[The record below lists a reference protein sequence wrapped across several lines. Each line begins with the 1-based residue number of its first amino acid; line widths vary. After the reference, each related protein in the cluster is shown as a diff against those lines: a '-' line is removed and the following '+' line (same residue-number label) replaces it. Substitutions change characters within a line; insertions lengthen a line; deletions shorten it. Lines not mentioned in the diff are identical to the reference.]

1 MGNYRRAEICASI
14 VTCSVTTTIR
24 DMIKG
29 GNYVFTMNYEIVGM
43 ILDLSMCQKVLYYN
57 SHDPFYC
64 RRVLSS
70 HPNIAVVIQ
79 HVMLRE
85 RDGNFPEENAASC
98 NATNFFCRE
107 RVMMTKSAQV
117 AAT

>member
-1 MGNYRRAEICASI
+1 
-14 VTCSVTTTIR
+14 
-24 DMIKG
+24 
-29 GNYVFTMNYEIVGM
+29 MNYEIVAM
-43 ILDLSMCQKVLYYN
+43 ILDLSTCQKVLYYD
-57 SHDPFYC
+57 SHDPFHC

-98 NATNFFCRE
+98 NATNFFVE
-107 RVMMTKSAQV
+107 GGL
-117 AAT
+117 